1 MKKKETILTWSDILK
16 TTIYK
21 LIKPETMKTFIEK
34 NLAEIIVI
42 TIFAFA
48 FSSCASSYCPY
59 SSSYSSKNKT
69 NCAAYR

>member
-1 MKKKETILTWSDILK
+1 MDYVVSILKKINILTK
-16 TTIYK
+16 TK
-21 LIKPETMKTFIEK
+21 TMRKFIEK

-42 TIFAFA
+42 TVVAFA

-59 SSSYSSKNKT
+59 SSSYSAKNKT